1 MNEEVK
7 QYLET
12 GKKNLILVYGLY
24 LAGMLI
30 PVLPIV
36 GAAFA
41 YANSSC
47 SNLVW
52 RSHYIFAFRTFC
64 VAIIGVLLALLT
76 TLIFIFIGPI
86 LYMFVFVW
94 FIVRSIVAL
103 QYLLEERPHPNP
115 LTFWIK

>member
-30 PVLPIV
+30 PILPIV

-41 YANSSC
+41 YANSNC

-64 VAIIGVLLALLT
+64 FTVVGILLAIVT
-76 TLIFIFIGPI
+76 TFIFIGPI

-94 FIVRSIVAL
+94 FIVRSIIAL
-103 QYLLEERPHPNP
+103 QYLLAEKSHPNP
-115 LTFWIK
+115 LTLWVK